1 MSTIHFSIW
10 GIRDGFERNGMFHT
24 HDISS
29 VKALQKDR
37 FRDISTKVG
46 SSGFYMIHR
55 TGGYLMISFVNTRI
69 REARTTSDLGR
80 PGHVVFSLIL
90 PENLQLNQS
99 PRLILRAISDL
110 YAERVKDGTKN
121 NFEAEEIQ
129 YYLSGL
135 STRPRNTQATFLS
148 GSHFTYYS
156 DESQLDE
163 FLTGDASIAHL
174 SEWLWLYNPPNANG
188 TYANAIYWEGS
199 YFDVAKVRQER
210 TISIERQKKEEIDRR
225 NEEQQH
231 IQYLQALEKQLTTH
245 IEQGAIL
252 EALKV
257 WNDSPYKL
265 HISPNL
271 KAALQREEDKIHA
284 NQVKAQHQKEDNDC
298 LEELNRAFRG
308 NNLELAL
315 TWFNKLH
322 DKTHPRLAIEVKQ
335 KLQAYEQDKLQQQ
348 AQEEERMRS
357 ERADSERKHKRNKGI
372 ILGSALGVLVLFVL
386 SFFTM
391 VPAFLW
397 DSDGDGFHNYRND
410 NCPAVSGTCQGCLD
424 SDNDGF
430 ADSKDEC
437 PTESSTT
444 CKGCPDRDNDGV
456 ADKADSC
463 LNEPGSSNCSGCPDS
478 DNDGVQDS
486 LDHCKD
492 VPGVKYMHGCP
503 DTDAPEEPKT
513 TDDTQKLL
521 NGEAVKVPAEL
532 GNYVVKNK
540 WLRLKNKRYEYSDY
554 EKTGYI
560 KVAKNEMVE
569 KLNAFYG
576 LQVPLPEQNPKP
588 PKGPVGPKPPKG
600 KGLTPAEEAELNG
613 LIVIE
618 KNGGLL
624 TIPEQRRKKELE
636 MKKVKQ

>member
-24 HDISS
+24 HDIAP

-46 SSGFYMIHR
+46 SFGFYMIQR
-55 TGGYLMISFVNTRI
+55 AGGYTMISFVNTRI
-69 REARTTSDLGR
+69 REARTTSELGR

-99 PRLILRAISDL
+99 PRLILKAISDL
-110 YAERVKDGTKN
+110 YTERVKDGTKN

-129 YYLSGL
+129 HYLSGL
-135 STRPRNTQATFLS
+135 STRVRNTQAPFLS

-174 SEWLWLYNPPNANG
+174 SEWLWLYNAPDANG

-210 TISIERQKKEEIDRR
+210 TISIERQKKEENDRR
-225 NEEQQH
+225 NEEQQR

-245 IEQGAIL
+245 IEQGAIQ

-271 KAALQREEDKIHA
+271 KAALQREEDKINA

-308 NNLELAL
+308 NNLDHAL
-315 TWFNKLH
+315 TWYNKLH

-576 LQVPLPEQNPKP
+576 LQVPLPQQNPKP
-588 PKGPVGPKPPKG
+588 PVKDPKPPKG
-600 KGLTPAEEAELNG
+600 KGLTTEEAAELNG

-618 KNGGLL
+618 QNGGLL
-624 TIPEQRRKKELE
+624 NTEQKRRKTTLE
-636 MKKVKQ
+636 MKKIKP

>member
-110 YAERVKDGTKN
+110 YTERVKDGTKN

-135 STRPRNTQATFLS
+135 STRPRNTQAPFLS

-163 FLTGDASIAHL
+163 YLTGDASIAHL

-210 TISIERQKKEEIDRR
+210 TISIERQKKEENDRR
-225 NEEQQH
+225 NEEQQR
-231 IQYLQALEKQLTTH
+231 IQYLQALEKQLNTY

-298 LEELNRAFRG
+298 LEELNRALRG

-357 ERADSERKHKRNKGI
+357 ERADSERKRKRNKGI
-372 ILGSALGVLVLFVL
+372 IIGGVAGVIVLFVL

-444 CKGCPDRDNDGV
+444 CNGCPDRDNDGV

-463 LNEPGSSNCSGCPDS
+463 LNEPGSSNCSGCPDKDS
-478 DNDGVQDS
+478 DGVSDS
-486 LDHCKD
+486 LDQCPDEK
-492 VPGVKYMHGCP
+492 GLKINQGCP
-503 DTDAPEEPKT
+503 ETQAPPT
-513 TDDTQKLL
+513 IDDGEKLQ
-521 NGEAVKVPAEL
+521 NGEAVKVPSEFD
-532 GNYVVKNK
+532 NYVVENK
-540 WLRLKNKRYEYSDY
+540 WLRLKNNGYEYSDY
-554 EKTGYI
+554 EKRAYKSVST
-560 KVAKNEMVE
+560 KETVE

-576 LQVPLPEQNPKP
+576 LQVPLPQENPQP
-588 PKGPVGPKPPKG
+588 PKGPVGPKTPKG
-600 KGLTPAEEAELNG
+600 KGLTPAEETELRE
-613 LIVIE
+613 LIEIE
-618 KNGGLL
+618 KTDKLL
-624 TIPEQRRKKELE
+624 TTPQKQRKKDLE
-636 MKKVKQ
+636 MKKNKQ

>member
-69 REARTTSDLGR
+69 REARTTSELGR
-80 PGHVVFSLIL
+80 PGHVVFSLIF

-99 PRLILRAISDL
+99 PRLILKAISDF

-121 NFEAEEIQ
+121 NFEAEEILH
-129 YYLSGL
+129 YISGL
-135 STRPRNTQATFLS
+135 SARPRNTQAPFLS

-231 IQYLQALEKQLTTH
+231 IQYLQALEKQLNTY

-271 KAALQREEDKIHA
+271 KAALQREEDKINA

-308 NNLELAL
+308 NNLDLAL
-315 TWFNKLH
+315 TWYNKLH

-335 KLQAYEQDKLQQQ
+335 KLQVYEQDKLQQQ
-348 AQEEERMRS
+348 AQEEDRMRS
-357 ERADSERKHKRNKGI
+357 ERADSERKRKRNKGI
-372 ILGSALGVLVLFVL
+372 IIGGVAGVILLFVL

-391 VPAFLW
+391 FPAFLW

-430 ADSKDEC
+430 VDSEDEC
-437 PTESSTT
+437 PKESSTT
-444 CKGCPDRDNDGV
+444 CKGCPDSDNDGV

-463 LNEPGSSNCSGCPDS
+463 LNEMGSSNCSGCPDS

-513 TDDTQKLL
+513 MDDTQKLQ
-521 NGEAVKVPAEL
+521 NGEAVMVPKAF
-532 GNYVVKNK
+532 GNYVVTKK
-540 WLRLKNKRYEYSDY
+540 WLRLKNNRYEYSDY
-554 EKTGYI
+554 EKTAY
-560 KVAKNEMVE
+560 KPVSKNETVE

-576 LQVPLPEQNPKP
+576 LQVPLPQENPQP
-588 PKGPVGPKPPKG
+588 PKGPVGPKPPKA
-600 KGLTPAEEAELNG
+600 GLTDSEQSELIQ
-613 LIVIE
+613 LIAKE
-618 KNGGLL
+618 QTGKLL
-624 TIPEQRRKKELE
+624 TTVEQRRKKELE
-636 MKKVKQ
+636 IKKGKQ